1 MLTIKHVE
9 NANKDY
15 FLCQQNN
22 LAIYFLFDFKSIFL
36 SWFTRNTKNWDIFF

>member
-15 FLCQQNN
+15 LLCQQNN
-22 LAIYFLFDFKSIFL
+22 LTIYFLFD
-36 SWFTRNTKNWDIFF
+36 

>member
-22 LAIYFLFDFKSIFL
+22 LV
-36 SWFTRNTKNWDIFF
+36 IFFCLI